1 MRKSMMKAKIGLVA
15 GRGTYPAL
23 VLQGAKDQGVS
34 LAVAAFEG
42 ETDPRVAAR
51 GQPTHWLRVGQLGGL
66 IAFFKKTGVEEVIF
80 AGQIAPKRLFDL
92 RPDLRALWIL
102 SRLKERNAETLFGAV
117 AKELAQEG
125 IKVLP
130 ATTFVEDHLAGV
142 GHLAGPRAVRH
153 LPAEIAFGW
162 PLAKAV
168 ARLHIGQSVVVRK
181 GTVMAVEG
189 FDGTD
194 ATLKRGGKLAGK
206 EAVAIKVT
214 SPAQDMRFDV
224 PVIGP
229 QTILAAA
236 EGQVGTLVVE
246 AKKTLILQLEEV
258 KKLAMQHKVTIW
270 GQAGKVSS

>member
-15 GRGTYPAL
+15 GRGTYPGL
-23 VLQGAKDQGVS
+23 ILQGAKDQGVS

-66 IAFFKKTGVEEVIF
+66 IAFFKKTGVGEVIF

-153 LPAEIAFGW
+153 LPAEITFGW

-194 ATLKRGGKLAGK
+194 ATLKRGGKLAGR

-270 GQAGKVSS
+270 GQAGKVLS

>member
-1 MRKSMMKAKIGLVA
+1 MRKSLMSGKIGLVA
-15 GRGTYPAL
+15 GRGVYPAL
-23 VLQGAKDQGVS
+23 VLEGAKNQGVS
-34 LAVAAFEG
+34 LAVAAFTG
-42 ETDPRVAAR
+42 ETDPRVASR
-51 GQPTHWLRVGQLGGL
+51 GQPTDWLRVGQLGGL
-66 IAFFKKTGVEEVIF
+66 IFFFKKCGVKEVIF

-125 IKVLP
+125 IQVLP

-142 GHLAGPRAVRH
+142 GHLAGPRPTRH
-153 LPAEIAFGW
+153 LASEIAFGW

-194 ATLKRGGKLAGK
+194 ATLKRGGKLAGG

-246 AKKTLILQLEEV
+246 AKKTLILQLDEV
-258 KKLAMQHKVTIW
+258 RKLAMQHKVTIW
-270 GQAGKVSS
+270 GQAGKVLS

>member
-1 MRKSMMKAKIGLVA
+1 
-15 GRGTYPAL
+15 
-23 VLQGAKDQGVS
+23 
-34 LAVAAFEG
+34 
-42 ETDPRVAAR
+42 
-51 GQPTHWLRVGQLGGL
+51 VGQLGGL
-66 IAFFKKTGVEEVIF
+66 IAFFKKTGVGEVIF
-80 AGQIAPKRLFDL
+80 AGQITPKRLFDL

-194 ATLKRGGKLAGK
+194 ATLKRGGKLAGR

-246 AKKTLILQLEEV
+246 AKKTLILQLDEV

>member
-1 MRKSMMKAKIGLVA
+1 
-15 GRGTYPAL
+15 
-23 VLQGAKDQGVS
+23 
-34 LAVAAFEG
+34 
-42 ETDPRVAAR
+42 
-51 GQPTHWLRVGQLGGL
+51 LGGL
-66 IAFFKKTGVEEVIF
+66 IGFFKKTGVGEVIF

-142 GHLAGPRAVRH
+142 GHLAGPRPTRH

-194 ATLKRGGKLAGK
+194 ATLKRGGKLAGR

-246 AKKTLILQLEEV
+246 ANKTLILQLDEV

>member
-1 MRKSMMKAKIGLVA
+1 
-15 GRGTYPAL
+15 
-23 VLQGAKDQGVS
+23 
-34 LAVAAFEG
+34 
-42 ETDPRVAAR
+42 
-51 GQPTHWLRVGQLGGL
+51 
-66 IAFFKKTGVEEVIF
+66 
-80 AGQIAPKRLFDL
+80 
-92 RPDLRALWIL
+92 
-102 SRLKERNAETLFGAV
+102 
-117 AKELAQEG
+117 
-125 IKVLP
+125 
-130 ATTFVEDHLAGV
+130 
-142 GHLAGPRAVRH
+142 VRH

-194 ATLKRGGKLAGK
+194 ATLKRGGKLAGR

-246 AKKTLILQLEEV
+246 AKKTLILQLDEV

>member
-1 MRKSMMKAKIGLVA
+1 MRKSLMSVKIGLVA
-15 GRGTYPAL
+15 GRGVYPAL
-23 VLQGAKDQGVS
+23 VLEGAKNQGIS
-34 LAVAAFEG
+34 LPVAAFAG
-42 ETDPRVAAR
+42 ETDPRVASR
-51 GQPTHWLRVGQLGGL
+51 GQPTEWLRVGQLGGL
-66 IAFFKKTGVEEVIF
+66 ISFLKKSGVKEVIF

-142 GHLAGPRAVRH
+142 GHLAGPRPTRH
-153 LPAEIAFGW
+153 LTSDIAFGW

-168 ARLHIGQSVVVRK
+168 ARLNIGQSVVVRK

-194 ATLKRGGKLAGK
+194 ATLKRGGKLAGR
-206 EAVAIKVT
+206 EAVGIKVT

-246 AKKTLILQLEEV
+246 SKKTLILEIERL
-258 KKLAMQHKVTIW
+258 KKLAIQHQVTVW
-270 GQAGKVSS
+270 GQAGKGLS